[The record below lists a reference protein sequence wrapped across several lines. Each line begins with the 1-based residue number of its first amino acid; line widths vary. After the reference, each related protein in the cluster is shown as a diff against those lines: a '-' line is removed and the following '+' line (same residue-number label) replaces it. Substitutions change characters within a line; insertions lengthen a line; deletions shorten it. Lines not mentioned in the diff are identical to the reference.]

1 MTPPSVALPQL
12 INDDHGALV
21 DMHCVGRIHSF
32 SFQSTGG
39 MGVQGQ
45 KQILYLSKKISF
57 SQLLEILAEMVRRR
71 GVNRRL
77 MCCHR
82 RQPNRHAF

>member
-1 MTPPSVALPQL
+1 MTMV
-12 INDDHGALV
+12 LV
-21 DMHCVGRIHSF
+21 LTCIVLEESILF